1 MSPAAGN
8 DATCGNRAVDGEGST
23 VFVEE
28 VEVERKAH
36 AEGVDARAA
45 RDEEAGACLG
55 TIEEGEPEQ
64 AGADPRGH
72 RDLQAEHGRNLEPEQ
87 ARCEGSTIDHAA
99 LRIGKANLSPRSNL
113 HPMAPSS
120 KVAVF
125 GPHPMLSITV
135 EALTGEGGDEIH
147 LHAAGQGVWVARM
160 AAELGAAPVL
170 CGFIGGETGT
180 VLRPLLKQMPVEL
193 RLVETAEAS
202 GCYLH
207 DRRHGERKPL
217 AQGASPPPSR
227 HEIDELFSSTV
238 AAALDSAVLAVCGP
252 YPAEALPLEVFGNL
266 VADVK
271 ANGTPVIVDLSP
283 PRLDSA
289 LEGGPDLVK
298 INDWELAKYVT
309 GPVDTEERM
318 RAAAQRLLDKGAGT
332 AIITRAEEPAMVL
345 RGEEAW
351 TLVPPRFERGSREG
365 CGDSMMGALAA
376 CIAAGLG
383 WEETLRTGAAAG
395 AANFLHHGLGSGSRQ
410 VVEDLAGKVELR
422 PR

>member
-1 MSPAAGN
+1 
-8 DATCGNRAVDGEGST
+8 
-23 VFVEE
+23 
-28 VEVERKAH
+28 
-36 AEGVDARAA
+36 
-45 RDEEAGACLG
+45 
-55 TIEEGEPEQ
+55 
-64 AGADPRGH
+64 
-72 RDLQAEHGRNLEPEQ
+72 
-87 ARCEGSTIDHAA
+87 
-99 LRIGKANLSPRSNL
+99 
-113 HPMAPSS
+113 MAPSG

-135 EALTGEGGDEIH
+135 EALTAEGGDDIH
-147 LHAAGQGVWVARM
+147 VHAAGQGVWVARM
-160 AAELGAAPVL
+160 AAELGAKPVL

-180 VLRPLLKQMPVEL
+180 VLRPLLEQMAVEL

-207 DRRHGERKPL
+207 DRRDGERTPI
-217 AQGASPPPSR
+217 AQSAAMPPSR
-227 HEIDELFSSTV
+227 HAIDELFSSTV
-238 AAALDSAVLAVCGP
+238 AAALDSGVLAVCGP
-252 YPAEALPLEVFGNL
+252 YPSEALPLEIYGNL

-318 RAAAQRLLDKGAGT
+318 RAAARRLLDKGAGA
-332 AIITRAEEPAMVL
+332 AIVTRAEEPAMVL
-345 RGEEAW
+345 RGDEAW

-376 CIAAGLG
+376 CMAAGLG

-395 AANFLHHGLGSGSRQ
+395 AATFLRHGLGSGSRS
-410 VVEDLAGKVELR
+410 VVEDLAQRVELR
-422 PR
+422 EL